1 MSAFSRAKTASTNS
15 FLLLRQSECVSV
27 CSGDDRG
34 GQQRGCNP
42 TMQQQELNGLNR
54 HRNYV
59 DDLHKDSGKPALPP
73 KSRKGFY
80 EAGKEELYDN
90 PRHIMSNSDCISLCS
105 NFSYCSQCTNTDS
118 VAEPTSASAS
128 MSLLPPLNDEDS
140 LRFSPTSLFSED
152 SVSLRDFDFDMPY
165 LEAQRSGR
173 EYSCRSLRPEMSTLS
188 SVSSVTLQGDDLSV
202 DTISL
207 PEDPFP
213 HGLPSSASSTI
224 GSPVS
229 SRYLYSTALMLIWVT
244 PMPWNAIII
253 SMNNWIF
260 HFRSSFSKSWEE
272 DDLNALPF
280 SQEEPNEEEKNLT
293 KVG

>member
-1 MSAFSRAKTASTNS
+1 
-15 FLLLRQSECVSV
+15 
-27 CSGDDRG
+27 
-34 GQQRGCNP
+34 
-42 TMQQQELNGLNR
+42 MQQQELNGLNR

-59 DDLHKDSGKPALPP
+59 DDLHKGKPALPP

-80 EAGKEELYDN
+80 AAGKEELYDN
-90 PRHIMSNSDCISLCS
+90 PRHLMSNSDCISLCS

-118 VAEPTSASAS
+118 NVELTDSVVAAGAASA
-128 MSLLPPLNDEDS
+128 MSLPQLNDEDS

-165 LEAQRSGR
+165 LEAQRSCR
-173 EYSCRSLRPEMSTLS
+173 EYSCRSLSGSGKMMLPEMSTLS
-188 SVSSVTLQGDDLSV
+188 SVSSVTLQGDDDLSV

-229 SRYLYSTALMLIWVT
+229 SRYLVNSAHLNYFCYSL
-244 PMPWNAIII
+244 
-253 SMNNWIF
+253 
-260 HFRSSFSKSWEE
+260 
-272 DDLNALPF
+272 
-280 SQEEPNEEEKNLT
+280 
-293 KVG
+293 

>member
-1 MSAFSRAKTASTNS
+1 MPRNLLISTSKQSSIGSNPDYFPRSMSAFSRVKTATNS
-15 FLLLRQSECVSV
+15 SLLRQSECVSV
-27 CSGDDRG
+27 CGGGSGG
-34 GQQRGCNP
+34 GNGIRAQRGCNS

-59 DDLHKDSGKPALPP
+59 DDLHKGKPALPP

-80 EAGKEELYDN
+80 AAGKEELYDN
-90 PRHIMSNSDCISLCS
+90 PRHLMSNSDCISLCS

-118 VAEPTSASAS
+118 NVELTDSVVATGAASA
-128 MSLLPPLNDEDS
+128 MSLPQLNDEDS

-165 LEAQRSGR
+165 LEAQRSCR
-173 EYSCRSLRPEMSTLS
+173 EYSCRSLSGSGKMMLPEMSTLS
-188 SVSSVTLQGDDLSV
+188 SVSSVTLQGDDDLSV

-229 SRYLYSTALMLIWVT
+229 SRYLVNSAHLKYFCYSLHIS
-244 PMPWNAIII
+244 
-253 SMNNWIF
+253 SMNN
-260 HFRSSFSKSWEE
+260 
-272 DDLNALPF
+272 
-280 SQEEPNEEEKNLT
+280 
-293 KVG
+293 

>member
-1 MSAFSRAKTASTNS
+1 MSNCHPDYFPRRSMSAFSRAKTATNS

-90 PRHIMSNSDCISLCS
+90 PRHLMSNSDCISLCS

-128 MSLLPPLNDEDS
+128 STMSLLPPLNDEDS

-229 SRYLYSTALMLIWVT
+229 SRYLRLLDCIDVDWGYSYAMKC
-244 PMPWNAIII
+244 
-253 SMNNWIF
+253 
-260 HFRSSFSKSWEE
+260 HYHKHE
-272 DDLNALPF
+272 
-280 SQEEPNEEEKNLT
+280 
-293 KVG
+293 